1 MFRTIT
7 NEIIIRSA
15 VPMIDNPLDGVTPS
29 IDVFGVKFKGAIQ
42 LILGGIWALV
52 LVLLVGAFLW
62 NLMKWGV
69 ARQRGHADEIEEG
82 AAGAKKTGVAFGV
95 AAGASV
101 VIGGILALVGSA
113 GA

>member
-7 NEIIIRSA
+7 SEIIIRTA
-15 VPMIDNPLDGVTPS
+15 ADNPLGGVTPN
-29 IDVFGVKFKGAIQ
+29 INVFGVKFTGAMQ

-52 LVLLVGAFLW
+52 LFLLAAAFLW
-62 NLMKWGV
+62 NLMKWGI
-69 ARQRGHADEIEEG
+69 ARQRGHADDIEEG
-82 AAGAKKTGVAFGV
+82 ASGAKKTGIAFGA

-101 VIGGILALVGSA
+101 ILGGILALTSAA